1 VPELPE
7 VETVRRGVAARALD
21 RRILS
26 VHVGRERSVRR
37 TGPGP
42 VVAGLTGA
50 RIVGANRLG
59 KWLLFPL
66 DNGGEMAV
74 HLRMSGRLL
83 VTAPSVSR
91 PAHTHVVLVLA
102 DGADDA
108 GSPTE
113 LRFVDPRTFGE
124 VVVYD
129 ASERAAVLPEV
140 ARLGPDPLLHGVDR
154 MRLGEHLA
162 GTARAVK
169 AVLLDQG
176 VIAGVGNIY
185 ADEILHRCRIAP
197 TRPARAVSHREVDA
211 LARITV
217 EVLERAVAAGGST
230 LADTQYTGIDG
241 EAGRYQEAHRVY
253 ARTGEPCLTCGKG
266 PVMRSVVA
274 GRSSHWCPHCQT

>member
-1 VPELPE
+1 MPELPE
-7 VETVRRGVAARALD
+7 VETVRRGVAARALE
-21 RRILS
+21 RPVVA

-42 VVAGLTGA
+42 VVTGLTGA
-50 RIVGANRLG
+50 RLVAAQRVG

-83 VTAPSVSR
+83 VAAASVPR
-91 PAHTHVVLVLA
+91 PTHTHVVLVLA
-102 DGADDA
+102 DGAE
-108 GSPTE
+108 GRTE

-124 VVVYD
+124 VVVYE
-129 ASERAAVLPEV
+129 ASMRTAVLPEL
-140 ARLGPDPLLHGVDR
+140 ARLGPDPLLDGVDPI
-154 MRLGEHLA
+154 RLGELLA
-162 GTARAVK
+162 GTSRVVK
-169 AVLLDQG
+169 AVMLDQG

-197 TRPARAVSHREVDA
+197 TRPARTVSPREA
-211 LARITV
+211 ASLARVTV
-217 EVLERAVAAGGST
+217 EVLEQAVEAGGST

-241 EAGRYQEAHRVY
+241 EVGRFQDEHLVY
-253 ARTGEPCLTCGKG
+253 ARTGAPCLTCGKG
-266 PVMRSVVA
+266 PVTRTVVA